1 MKFACACLFAFSF
14 FVSSAQTKIPEG
26 TTVPLITKEQVDVNN
41 YKVGSSAPFIVDED
55 VKVNGVVVIP
65 AGAKVHSV
73 VTKSTKSGGPHKG
86 EGDLRIDFLDVMAMD
101 GSTVKLSDCWL
112 FTNGAQNLNKHL
124 PMFPAGTRKN
134 CHTVAQ

>member
-1 MKFACACLFAFSF
+1 MKFVCTFLIAFSF
-14 FVSSAQTKIPEG
+14 FMASAQTSIPEG

-41 YKVGSSAPFIVDED
+41 YKVGSSAPFVVAED
-55 VKVNGVVVIP
+55 VKVNGVVVFP
-65 AGAKVHSV
+65 ANAKVHAV
-73 VTKSTKSGGPHKG
+73 VTKSSKSGAHKG

-134 CHTVAQ
+134 CHTVRQ

>member
-1 MKFACACLFAFSF
+1 MKFVFAMLLASTF
-14 FVSSAQTKIPEG
+14 FIASAQTKIPEG
-26 TTVPLITKEQVDVNN
+26 TTVPLITKVQVDVNQ
-41 YKVGSSAPFIVDED
+41 YKQGSTAPFEVAED

-65 AGAKVHSV
+65 AGAKVHAV
-73 VTKSTKSGGPHKG
+73 VTKSVKSGGPHKG

-101 GSTVKLSDCWL
+101 GSTVKLTDCWL
-112 FTNGAQNLNKHL
+112 FTNGAQNLKAHL